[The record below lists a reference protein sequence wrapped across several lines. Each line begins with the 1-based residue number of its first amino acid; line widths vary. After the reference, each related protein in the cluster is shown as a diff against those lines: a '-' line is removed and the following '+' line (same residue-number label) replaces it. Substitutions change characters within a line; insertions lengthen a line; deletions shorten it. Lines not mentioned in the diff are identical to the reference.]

1 MKKDIALFF
10 DIDGTLRNPKTGKI
24 SQAVFDEI
32 SIWQKEGYPCCISTG
47 RCIENAMHQGIEVH
61 HWDGIIGTNGQQ
73 VQGPNGE
80 MIIDGYMNEEMVEKA
95 ISTAKKLGQSLYL
108 IAGNEWIRVGEI
120 NDDVIEAQALFG
132 GDLPDEKPWKDKKII
147 YFIAFAK
154 DIHDYEEY
162 EKVGFKT
169 APTFYHYAD
178 VVLPGYDK
186 AKGIKTY
193 MEHEGIHQYYA
204 FGDSTND
211 LEMIQQADLGVVM
224 QNGDPTMFQYADII
238 APSVEEDGIVK
249 VLQDLRAKW

>member
-1 MKKDIALFF
+1 MKQDTALFF
-10 DIDGTLRNPKTGKI
+10 DIDGTIRNPKTGKI

-32 SIWQKEGYPCCISTG
+32 SIWQEAGYPCCISTG
-47 RCIENAMHQGIEVH
+47 RCLENAMIQGIEVH
-61 HWDGIIGTNGQQ
+61 HWDGMIATNGQQ
-73 VQGPNGE
+73 VQGPDGK
-80 MIIDGYMNEEMVEKA
+80 MIVDGYMTDEQVELA

-108 IAGNEWIRVGEI
+108 IAGNEWIRVGEV
-120 NDDVIEAQALFG
+120 NEDVLIGQALFG
-132 GDLPDEKPWKDKKII
+132 GTLPDEKPYKGKKII

-154 DIHDYEEY
+154 DVNDYKAYEEA
-162 EKVGFKT
+162 GFKT

-186 AKGIKTY
+186 ATGIKTY
-193 MEHEGIHQYYA
+193 LKHEGLHKFYA

-211 LEMIQQADLGVVM
+211 LEMIQQADLSVVM
-224 QNGDPTMFQYADII
+224 ENGDPSMFQYADII